1 MKDEQ
6 IINIFFIYKDN
17 KYILRRNFE
26 KLFNNL
32 ELKIQTYILNK
43 FDEKSRSIK
52 ESLLRLLYNIENIP
66 KCPICGNLRYFNGG
80 NIKETIYLTT
90 CNNSYCYGKLKS
102 QRRKETF
109 IKKYGVDHIAKLK
122 SFNNVFRYNN
132 PQKNEKTRE
141 KTKQTLLNKYGVEH
155 ALQSKNCLEKRK
167 RTCLQ
172 KFGKENNSQTLE
184 WKNKVIETCVNKYGV
199 EHVLQ
204 NKEIKK
210 KQEQTCI
217 KRFGTNNIF
226 SSKIG
231 KQKIKQTLLNKYNV
245 DSFSKTNEF
254 KYYMSELM
262 SSKEMQEKIYNT
274 QKKNNSFN
282 KSKSEDLAFELLKKK
297 YPDVIHHYKDFKKYP
312 FICDFYIP
320 SLDLFIECQFG
331 MYHNKRPFIGNKLDK
346 DEVIKL
352 QEKSFKR
359 KQITGKNKSRYD
371 AVIYTWTILDPKKRN
386 IAKLNNLNFIEFWNL
401 NELKKWI
408 NEMNKNNYDN
418 ELNNYLD

>member
-32 ELKIQTYILNK
+32 ELKTQIYILNK
-43 FDEKSRSIK
+43 FEEKSRTIK

-66 KCPICGNLRYFNGG
+66 KCPICGNLCYFKGG
-80 NIKETIYLTT
+80 NIKEKIYLTT
-90 CNNSYCYGKLKS
+90 CNNTYCFGKLKA

-109 IKKYGVDHIAKLK
+109 IKKYGVEHITKLK
-122 SFNNVFRYNN
+122 SFNNVFKYNN
-132 PQKNEKTRE
+132 PQKNKKSRE
-141 KTKQTLLNKYGVEH
+141 KTKKTLLNKYGVEH
-155 ALQSKNCLEKRK
+155 PLQSKICLEKRK

-172 KFGKENNSQTLE
+172 NFGKENNSQTLE
-184 WKNKVIETCVNKYGV
+184 WKNKVIETCLNKYGV

-204 NKEIKK
+204 NKDIKN
-210 KQEQTCI
+210 KQEKTCI
-217 KRFGTNNIF
+217 ERFGTNNVF
-226 SSKIG
+226 SSNYG
-231 KQKIKQTLLNKYNV
+231 KQKIKQTLLDKYNV

-254 KYYMSELM
+254 KYHMSELM
-262 SSKEMQEKIYNT
+262 SSTQMREQIYNT
-274 QKKNNSFN
+274 QKKNESFN
-282 KSKSEDLAFELLKKK
+282 KSKPEDIAYTLLKEK
-297 YPDVIHHYKDFKKYP
+297 YYDVIHHYKDKNRYP

-352 QEKSFKR
+352 QEKSLKR

-371 AVIYTWTILDPKKRN
+371 SIIYTWTILDPKKRN

-401 NELKKWI
+401 NELKQWI
-408 NEMNKNNYDN
+408 TETDKRYYNVT
-418 ELNNYLD
+418 